1 MVVNMKKILKNTA
14 KKSIKKAQ
22 NGISTADKK
31 ANRVEKRA
39 AISEAKA
46 NVKAVKKS
54 FNKGTS
60 AKERVSEKI
69 INSPKRGFYDPYGG
83 SFGFDTKLFA
93 DKTGKAVLLGSER
106 AKTPKSKYGTKVS
119 KK

>member
-1 MVVNMKKILKNTA
+1 MKKIVKNTA

-22 NGISTADKK
+22 NGTSTVDKK
-31 ANRVEKRA
+31 DSKIEKRA
-39 AISEAKA
+39 AIGEAKA
-46 NVKAVKKS
+46 NVKAVRNS
-54 FNKGTS
+54 FNKKTS

-69 INSPKRGFYDPYGG
+69 INPPKRDFYDPYGG
-83 SFGFDTKLFA
+83 SFGFDTKLFS
-93 DKTGKAVLLGSER
+93 DKNGKAVLLGSER